1 MKKKVSVGEL
11 KKYCEQH
18 KPQRIQFMTE
28 NQDWYRT
35 ADPCKMEI
43 SFPIMLIYE
52 NPSLICLKD
61 SRNTLSFDRIKSVE
75 IDTDSSLL
83 GVILTIFCG
92 DFNSDGYD
100 ITYKLVVA

>member
-52 NPSLICLKD
+52 NPNLICLKD

-100 ITYKLVVA
+100 VAYKLVVA